1 MSFYSL
7 IDNDIRS
14 NPHYSMKINVK
25 ILVKQH
31 YQTKASIMHEHILS
45 TIGNTPIARLP
56 FNTTATLYAKLEYL
70 NPGGSIKDRSASYMI
85 EHAEKTGLL
94 KPGGTIIEAS
104 SGNQGISLAM
114 IGAAKGYK
122 VIITTNSKFS
132 QEKLQTIQAY
142 GAEIIMCPPTSFI
155 EDPQSYHSTAC
166 RLQKETPNSFM
177 PNQYFNPV
185 NAQAHY
191 SLTGPE
197 IWKQTNGSITH
208 FFAAAGTGGTVY
220 GTGKYL
226 KEQNTNIKVIAIDS
240 INAFHSTKGN
250 PKPYKLEGVGIDF
263 DSDVV
268 DYDMMDEIIG
278 VSDEDA
284 FAMLQNL
291 ARNYGFLVGLSS
303 GAVAWGAHNYLPQL
317 KEGDVAVMIF
327 GDSGRAYLT
336 KNVY

>member
-1 MSFYSL
+1 
-7 IDNDIRS
+7 
-14 NPHYSMKINVK
+14 
-25 ILVKQH
+25 
-31 YQTKASIMHEHILS
+31 
-45 TIGNTPIARLP
+45 
-56 FNTTATLYAKLEYL
+56 
-70 NPGGSIKDRSASYMI
+70 
-85 EHAEKTGLL
+85 
-94 KPGGTIIEAS
+94 
-104 SGNQGISLAM
+104 
-114 IGAAKGYK
+114 
-122 VIITTNSKFS
+122 
-132 QEKLQTIQAY
+132 
-142 GAEIIMCPPTSFI
+142 
-155 EDPQSYHSTAC
+155 
-166 RLQKETPNSFM
+166 M

-197 IWKQTNGSITH
+197 IWKQTNGTITH

-226 KEQNTNIKVIAIDS
+226 KEQNPHIKVIAIDS
-240 INAFHSTKGN
+240 INSFHSTKGN

-303 GAVAWGAHNYLPQL
+303 GAVAWGAHHYLPQL

>member
-1 MSFYSL
+1 MNIQKEIQSPKNIS
-7 IDNDIRS
+7 
-14 NPHYSMKINVK
+14 SMHHN
-25 ILVKQH
+25 L
-31 YQTKASIMHEHILS
+31 LS
-45 TIGNTPIARLP
+45 AIGNTPLVQVP
-56 FNTTATLYAKLEYL
+56 FNSPATMYAKLEYL
-70 NPGGSIKDRSASYMI
+70 NPGGSIKDRSALYMI

-122 VIITTNSKFS
+122 VIITTTSKFS

-142 GAEIIMCPPTSFI
+142 GAQIVMCPQTSFI
-155 EDPQSYHSTAC
+155 EDPNSYQSTAA

-191 SLTGPE
+191 TLTGPE
-197 IWKQTNGSITH
+197 MWQQTNGTITH

-220 GTGKYL
+220 GAGKYL
-226 KEQNTNIKVIAIDS
+226 KEQNPNIKVIAIDS
-240 INAFHSTKGN
+240 INSFHSTKGN

-263 DSDVV
+263 ASDAV
-268 DYDMMDEIIG
+268 DYTLMDDIVP

-284 FAMLQNL
+284 FAMLKTL
-291 ARNYGFLVGLSS
+291 ARKYGFLVGLSS
-303 GAVAWGAHNYLPQL
+303 GAVAWGAQHYLPRL
-317 KEGDVAVMIF
+317 KKNDVAIMIF

>member
-1 MSFYSL
+1 M
-7 IDNDIRS
+7 
-14 NPHYSMKINVK
+14 
-25 ILVKQH
+25 
-31 YQTKASIMHEHILS
+31 MHHHLLD
-45 TIGNTPIARLP
+45 TIGNTPLARIP
-56 FNTTATLYAKLEYL
+56 FTTPATIYAKLEYL
-70 NPGGSIKDRSASYMI
+70 NPGGSIKDRSALYMV
-85 EHAEKTGLL
+85 EHAEKTGIL

-104 SGNQGISLAM
+104 SGNQGIALAM

-122 VIITTNSKFS
+122 VIITTTPKFS

-142 GAEIIMCPPTSFI
+142 GAEIVMCPVTSFI
-155 EDPQSYHSTAC
+155 EDPNSYHSTAV

-177 PNQYFNPV
+177 PNQYFNPI

-197 IWKQTNGSITH
+197 IWNQTHGTITH

-226 KEQNTNIKVIAIDS
+226 KEQNPNIKIIAIDAKNS
-240 INAFHSTKGN
+240 FYSTQGN

-263 DSDVV
+263 TSDVV
-268 DYDMMDEIIG
+268 DYSMMDEIIP
-278 VSDEDA
+278 VTDEDA
-284 FAMLQNL
+284 FGMLKNL

-303 GAVAWGAHNYLPQL
+303 GAVAWGAQHYAQQL
-317 KEGDVAVMIF
+317 HKDDVAVMIF

>member
-1 MSFYSL
+1 
-7 IDNDIRS
+7 
-14 NPHYSMKINVK
+14 
-25 ILVKQH
+25 
-31 YQTKASIMHEHILS
+31 MHDHLLS
-45 TIGNTPIARLP
+45 TIGNTPLARVP
-56 FNTTATLYAKLEYL
+56 FNTPANLYAKLEYL
-70 NPGGSIKDRSASYMI
+70 NPGGSIKDRSAFYMV

-122 VIITTNSKFS
+122 VIITTTSKFS
-132 QEKLQTIQAY
+132 QEKLQTICAY
-142 GAEIIMCPPTSFI
+142 GAEIVMCPQTSFI
-155 EDPQSYHSTAC
+155 EDPNSYQSTAK
-166 RLQKETPNSFM
+166 RLQQETPNSFM

-191 SLTGPE
+191 SWTGPE
-197 IWKQTNGSITH
+197 IWRQTNGTITH

-226 KEQNTNIKVIAIDS
+226 KEQNPNVKVIAIDS
-240 INAFHSTKGN
+240 VNSFHSTKGH

-263 DSDVV
+263 ASDAV
-268 DYDMMDEIIG
+268 DYNLMDEIIP
-278 VSDEDA
+278 VADEDA
-284 FAMLQNL
+284 FAMLKNL

-303 GAVAWGAHNYLPQL
+303 GAVAWGAHHYLPRLQ
-317 KEGDVAVMIF
+317 KDDVAVMIF